1 MDVLVDVNVV
11 FALVN
16 ERHGFH
22 ARACSWLDGQ
32 EPGFRICVCRVV
44 QMGLIRLLSNAAAMD
59 KDPLTL
65 PSAWKVYAE
74 LATDPAVAF
83 LPEPKGLLPVWIRL
97 CEPYGASPKV
107 LTDAYL
113 AAIALQAGLP
123 LASFD
128 EGFARFPGLD
138 WMPVKKH

>member
-1 MDVLVDVNVV
+1 MDALVDVNVL

-16 ERHGFH
+16 ERHAFH

-32 EPGFRICVCRVV
+32 EPGFRMRVCRVV
-44 QMGLIRLLSNAAAMD
+44 QMGLIRLLCNGAAMD
-59 KDPLTL
+59 NDPLTL
-65 PSAWKVYAE
+65 PEAWKVYAG

-83 LPEPKGLLPVWIRL
+83 FPEPKGLLPVWIRL
-97 CEPYGASPKV
+97 CEPHGAAPKV

-113 AAIALQAGLP
+113 AAMAIQAGLP

-128 EGFARFPGLD
+128 TGFARFPGLE
-138 WMPVKKH
+138 WLSVKKH